1 MGTSSVFRLFWS
13 AIPRIRRSLSELG
26 RPLRS
31 PGPEGPPME
40 GFTSHVGPA
49 TESLTLRSEFW
60 PLSRAV
66 IQQPQVVRP
75 LHAPLPSPSLLVE
88 LALLPS
94 P

>member
-1 MGTSSVFRLFWS
+1 
-13 AIPRIRRSLSELG
+13 
-26 RPLRS
+26 
-31 PGPEGPPME
+31 ME

-49 TESLTLRSEFW
+49 TESLTLRSKVW
-60 PLSRAV
+60 PLSRAA

-75 LHAPLPSPSLLVE
+75 LQAQLTLPSLLVE